1 MLVSRPRVLF
11 ASWHCYLDNSNGAS
25 ISTRALLLEL
35 SRRGWDIETLC
46 SSVQEFRDF
55 RALEEV
61 FSSNGCFL
69 RKGYRQ
75 GDYSIFSFVDHGIE
89 SIILSGKQKNE
100 VPSNSDISVYLHLL
114 KAILEREKP
123 EIVLTYGGYRLGP
136 LIIEEARRVGA
147 AVAVFLHNLAY
158 KDKRYFHN
166 VNCVFV
172 PSKFA
177 GTYYR
182 QTLGLDTIPIP
193 PLIESPQKYS
203 TSEDIK
209 RDCVLYF
216 NPEIGKGVCFF
227 VALVEELWRR
237 RSPIR
242 FLVVEGR
249 EGVKTL
255 IRFGRERLKDVHSV
269 DFVFNTDNIAALYL
283 RAKMTLIP
291 SLYQETFCRVAAE
304 SINFDVPVVGSNRGA
319 LPDVVGEAGI
329 LLDVAPRY
337 TPETPLFPSR
347 DEIVPWVDAVDKLW
361 NDKERRDELIHAGRI
376 QADNWRY
383 DLISAAYEKK
393 LLELV
398 KR

>member
-136 LIIEEARRVGA
+136 LIIEEARRVGT

-166 VNCVFV
+166 RF
-172 PSKFA
+172 
-177 GTYYR
+177 
-182 QTLGLDTIPIP
+182 P
-193 PLIESPQKYS
+193 P
-203 TSEDIK
+203 
-209 RDCVLYF
+209 
-216 NPEIGKGVCFF
+216 
-227 VALVEELWRR
+227 
-237 RSPIR
+237 R
-242 FLVVEGR
+242 FLLE
-249 EGVKTL
+249 EHKTMDQASG
-255 IRFGRERLKDVHSV
+255 IRTVFLDEVLFFYLK
-269 DFVFNTDNIAALYL
+269 N
-283 RAKMTLIP
+283 
-291 SLYQETFCRVAAE
+291 
-304 SINFDVPVVGSNRGA
+304 
-319 LPDVVGEAGI
+319 
-329 LLDVAPRY
+329 
-337 TPETPLFPSR
+337 
-347 DEIVPWVDAVDKLW
+347 
-361 NDKERRDELIHAGRI
+361 
-376 QADNWRY
+376 
-383 DLISAAYEKK
+383 
-393 LLELV
+393 
-398 KR
+398 